1 MKVNPF
7 SKIKNKISA
16 CFETNTLKS
25 VLSDAGIKKNLMI
38 FDIGAHKGQTSS
50 HFCKLFPHSFIHAF
64 EPSSYLFTEI
74 EKNLSKRKNII
85 CHNFALGEADEEAF
99 LTQPDSD
106 LCGQVVK
113 AQENNSSSISVHRL
127 DGFCQVENI
136 SAIDLLKIDVEGNEV
151 SVLKGASGMID
162 RNAIKAILLECDF
175 NKDDKQHSYFFDLFD
190 FLSDQNFCFHGLFD
204 VVRYSPS
211 YGIGFCNA
219 LFLNRSLFS

>member
-7 SKIKNKISA
+7 SKIKNMISA

-25 VLSDAGIKKNLMI
+25 VLSDAGIKRNLMI

-64 EPSSYLFTEI
+64 EPSPYLFTEI

-85 CHNFALGEADEEAF
+85 CHNFAIGEADEEAF
-99 LTQPDSD
+99 LTKTDSD

-113 AQENNSSSISVHRL
+113 VQENNSTSISVHRL
-127 DGFCQVENI
+127 DRFCQVENI

-151 SVLKGASGMID
+151 SVLKGASGMFE

-175 NKDDKQHSYFFDLFD
+175 NKDDKQHSYFFDIFN

-219 LFLNRSLFS
+219 LF